1 MNKAIGYI
9 RVSTER
15 QASEGVSLE
24 AQRARIQAW
33 CEVNGYELA
42 NVFVDAGVSGKSMD
56 KRQGLK
62 DALAAVKKGDALVVY
77 SLSRLA
83 RSTTDALHIA
93 ERLQKM
99 GADLVSLSDK
109 FDTTTATGKMVFTV
123 MAAMNQLERDLAA
136 ERTKAALA
144 YKKAAGE
151 VYSPVPFGFQA
162 VEGRLEQVEAE
173 AVVVADILAMRQGG
187 SSLQAIADSLN
198 ERGIEGKRGG
208 KWFPSTV
215 RYVVQRQAA

>member
-1 MNKAIGYI
+1 MKKAIGYI
-9 RVSTER
+9 RVSTEQ

-24 AQRARIQAW
+24 AQKAKIQAW

-42 NVFVDAGVSGKSMD
+42 DVFMDAGISGKSMD

-62 DALAAVKKGDALVVY
+62 QALAAVKKGDVLVVY

-83 RSTTDALHIA
+83 RSATDALVIA
-93 ERLQKM
+93 DRLRKKNV
-99 GADLVSLSDK
+99 DLVSLNDQ
-109 FDTTTATGKMVFTV
+109 FDTTSAAGRMFFTV
-123 MAAMNQLERDLAA
+123 LAAMNQMERELAA
-136 ERTKAALA
+136 ERTKDALA
-144 YKKAAGE
+144 FKKAAGE
-151 VYSPVPFGFQA
+151 VYSPVPFGFRA

-173 AVVVADILAMRQGG
+173 AAVVAEILTMRGEG
-187 SSLQAIADSLN
+187 SSLQTIADSLN